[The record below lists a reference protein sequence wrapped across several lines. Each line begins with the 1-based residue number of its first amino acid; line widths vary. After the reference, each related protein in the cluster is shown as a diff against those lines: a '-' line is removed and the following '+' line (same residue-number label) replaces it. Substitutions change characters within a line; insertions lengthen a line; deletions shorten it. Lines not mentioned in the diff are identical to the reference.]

1 MPAMDQTS
9 GQSEF
14 RPRLALRFGITGHRP
29 PRLSAEHHEQIRDHC
44 LAVFR
49 MASRTLVEL
58 HGEHSAS
65 FSPDPPA
72 AKLVTS
78 LAEGAD
84 VLAARAALD
93 AGLGISVCLPFPPET
108 YAEDFGKDEWRDTQ
122 ALIDRADSLMAL
134 TDHHGADT
142 AAYEM
147 AGKMVLNQCD
157 ILLAVWD
164 GEASRGRG
172 GTTEVIAEA
181 VALNQ
186 PVIHIDAKGKAPP
199 ELLWGGLHEAIPE
212 RPSID
217 GVERAPASEA
227 LPELIR
233 ALCEPP
239 VRPEDLKSLEKF
251 VAGDVNLRKYSFGWP
266 ILLAITGAK
275 PLARLRLTSGD
286 ESESADYMRGHV
298 APFASYGAFGTRL
311 NERVLARFGRADAQ
325 ANQFALR
332 FRSSMVTNFIMAGL
346 AVLFALAGLLL
357 PEAKKLFIVGELVVI
372 TAIILNTRGAQRQ
385 KLHQFWLERR
395 HLAERLRL
403 LTFSSV
409 LGRLSLRDVEDGT
422 RHPGWVSWYARAT
435 ARELGL
441 VGAVLDKKFL
451 KTVRSAITSM
461 IDEQVDYH
469 RANAGVMH
477 RANHRLHQ
485 AGDYLFYGTI
495 IACITYLAISAG
507 MGSSADEWG
516 MAPLVTFVTALFPA
530 IAGALYG
537 IRMQGDF
544 AAASERSTVIAYRLE
559 QLRAAI
565 ASDPLTY
572 ERLVERS
579 HRLGEIMLAEVQ
591 QWRLHYETRPLSLPG

>member
-1 MPAMDQTS
+1 MGERASHAD
-9 GQSEF
+9 F

-29 PRLSAEHHEQIRDHC
+29 PRLSTDHHETIVQHC
-44 LAVFR
+44 VDVFR
-49 MASRTLVEL
+49 VAEETLAAI
-58 HGEHSAS
+58 HREHAGV
-65 FSPDPPA
+65 FSPEAPI

-84 VLAARAALD
+84 VLAAEAALE
-93 AGLGISVCLPFPPET
+93 AGLGISVCLPFPPQT
-108 YAEDFGKDEWRDTQ
+108 YAKDFGEEEWRDTQ
-122 ALIDRADSLMAL
+122 AMIDRADSMMAL
-134 TDHHGADT
+134 TDHHGADN

-147 AGKMVLNQCD
+147 AGKMVLGQSD

-186 PVIHIDAKGKAPP
+186 PVIHIDATGQSPP

-217 GVERAPASEA
+217 GVERAPATEA

-233 ALCEPP
+233 ALCDPP
-239 VRPEDLKSLEKF
+239 VRAEDLKSLEKF
-251 VAGDVNLRKYSFGWP
+251 VAGDVNLRKHSFGWP
-266 ILLAITGAK
+266 MLLAVTGAK
-275 PLARLRLTSGD
+275 PLKSLRLTSGTA
-286 ESESADYMRGHV
+286 EESADYMRHHV
-298 APFASYGAFGTRL
+298 APFAACGAFGTRL
-311 NERVLARFGRADAQ
+311 NEMVLERFGRADAQ
-325 ANQFALR
+325 ASQFALR
-332 FRSSMVTNFIMAGL
+332 FRSSMVTNFTMAGL
-346 AVLFALAGLLL
+346 AVLFALSGLLI
-357 PEAKKLFIVGELVVI
+357 PEAKKLFIIGELVVI
-372 TAIILNTRGAQRQ
+372 TAIILNTRGAQRL
-385 KLHQFWLERR
+385 KLHQFWLDRR

-403 LTFSSV
+403 LSITSV

-441 VGAVLDKKFL
+441 VGAVLDKEFL
-451 KTVRSAITSM
+451 QLVRTAILEM
-461 IDEQVDYH
+461 LEEQVDYH
-469 RANAGVMH
+469 RANAHVMH

-485 AGDYLFYGTI
+485 AGDFLFYGTI
-495 IACITYLAISAG
+495 IACITYLVISLG
-507 MGSSADEWG
+507 MKDLAEHWSI
-516 MAPLVTFVTALFPA
+516 APLVTFVTALFPA

-537 IRMQGDF
+537 IRTQGDF
-544 AAASERSTVIAYRLE
+544 AGTGERSAVIAHRLG

>member
-1 MPAMDQTS
+1 MDQ
-9 GQSEF
+9 QAVHADY

-29 PRLSAEHHEQIRDHC
+29 PRLSTDHHETIRQHC
-44 LAVFR
+44 QEVFR
-49 MASRTLVEL
+49 IAEETLAQI
-58 HGEHSAS
+58 HRQHSGF
-65 FSPDPPA
+65 FSPEPPS

-84 VLAARAALD
+84 VLAAEAALE
-93 AGLGISVCLPFPPET
+93 AGLGISVCLPFPPQT
-108 YAEDFGKDEWRDTQ
+108 YAEDFGEEEWKSTQ
-122 ALIDRADSLMAL
+122 ALIERADSMMAL

-147 AGKMVLNQCD
+147 AGKMVLGQSD

-186 PVIHIDAKGKAPP
+186 PVIHIDATGQSPP

-217 GVERAPASEA
+217 GVERAVATEA

-233 ALCEPP
+233 ALCDPP
-239 VRPEDLKSLEKF
+239 VRPDDLKSLEKF
-251 VAGDVNLRKYSFGWP
+251 VAGDVNMRRHSFGWP
-266 ILLAITGAK
+266 LLLALTGAK
-275 PLARLRLTSGD
+275 PIGSLRLTSGSA
-286 ESESADYMRGHV
+286 EESADYMRGHV
-298 APFASYGAFGTRL
+298 APFAECGAFGTRL
-311 NERVLARFGRADAQ
+311 NRMALNRFGRADAQ

-332 FRSSMVTNFIMAGL
+332 FRSSMVTNFTMAGL
-346 AVLFALAGLLL
+346 AVLFALSGLLW
-357 PEAKKLFIVGELVVI
+357 PDAKKLFIVGELVVI

-385 KLHQFWLERR
+385 KLHQFWLDRR

-403 LTFSSV
+403 LGFTSV

-441 VGAVLDKKFL
+441 VGAVLDRQFL
-451 KTVRSAITSM
+451 QMVRNAILSM

-469 RANAGVMH
+469 RGNANVMH

-485 AGDYLFYGTI
+485 AGDFLFYGTI
-495 IACITYLAISAG
+495 IACIAYLAISVG
-507 MGSSADEWG
+507 MKEQAESWAI
-516 MAPLVTFVTALFPA
+516 APLVTFITALFPA

-537 IRMQGDF
+537 IRTQGDF
-544 AAASERSTVIAYRLE
+544 AGTGERSSVIAHRLG

>member
-1 MPAMDQTS
+1 MGETAAHAD
-9 GQSEF
+9 F

-29 PRLSAEHHEQIRDHC
+29 PRLSADHHETIRDHC
-44 LAVFR
+44 KDVFR
-49 MASRTLVEL
+49 KAEETLAEL
-58 HGEHSAS
+58 HREHSKVFA
-65 FSPDPPA
+65 PEAPN

-84 VLAARAALD
+84 VLAAQAALE

-108 YAEDFGKDEWRDTQ
+108 YAEDFGKEEWSDTQ

-147 AGKMVLNQCD
+147 AGKMVLGQCD

-186 PVIHIDAKGKAPP
+186 PVIHIDATGKSPP

-251 VAGDVNLRKYSFGWP
+251 VAGDMNLRRYSFGWP
-266 ILLAITGAK
+266 ILLALTGAK
-275 PLARLRLTSGD
+275 PLASLRLTSGSA
-286 ESESADYMRGHV
+286 EESADYMRSHV
-298 APFASYGAFGTRL
+298 APFSTCGAFGTRL
-311 NERVLARFGRADAQ
+311 NEKVLSRFGRADAQ
-325 ANQFALR
+325 ANQFSLR
-332 FRSSMVTNFIMAGL
+332 FRSSMVTNFTMAGL
-346 AVLFALAGLLL
+346 AVLFALSGLLA
-357 PEAKKLFIVGELVVI
+357 PELKKLFIIGELMVI
-372 TAIILNTRGAQRQ
+372 TAIILNTRGAQRL
-385 KLHQFWLERR
+385 KLHQFWLDRR

-403 LTFSSV
+403 LSLSSV

-441 VGAVLDKKFL
+441 VTAVLDKSFL
-451 KTVRSAITSM
+451 KIVRNAIVSM

-469 RANAGVMH
+469 IANAGVMH

-485 AGDYLFYGTI
+485 AGDFLFYGTI
-495 IACITYLAISAG
+495 IACIAYLTVSLG
-507 MGSSADEWG
+507 MGHMADNWG
-516 MAPLVTFVTALFPA
+516 IAPLVTFVTALFPA

-537 IRMQGDF
+537 IRTQGDF
-544 AAASERSTVIAYRLE
+544 AGTSERSTVIAYRLE

>member
-1 MPAMDQTS
+1 MGSMEGHAD
-9 GQSEF
+9 F

-29 PRLSAEHHEQIRDHC
+29 PRLSSDHHDTVRKHCLDVFRIAEETLKDIHRDHSEIF
-44 LAVFR
+44 A
-49 MASRTLVEL
+49 
-58 HGEHSAS
+58 
-65 FSPDPPA
+65 PQPPL
-72 AKLVTS
+72 AKLITS

-84 VLAARAALD
+84 VLAAEAALE
-93 AGLGISVCLPFPPET
+93 AGLGISVCLPFPPKT
-108 YAEDFGKDEWRDTQ
+108 YSEDFGEEEWKRTQ
-122 ALIDRADSLMAL
+122 AMIDRADSMMAL

-147 AGKMVLNQCD
+147 AGKMVLGQSD

-186 PVIHIDAKGKAPP
+186 PVIHIDATGQSPP

-217 GVERAPASEA
+217 GVERAPANEA

-239 VRPEDLKSLEKF
+239 VRADDLKSLEKF
-251 VAGDVNLRKYSFGWP
+251 VGGKVDLRKHSFGWP
-266 ILLAITGAK
+266 LLLALTGAK
-275 PLARLRLTSGD
+275 PVSALRLTSGTA
-286 ESESADYMRGHV
+286 EESADYMRDHV
-298 APFASYGAFGTRL
+298 APFAENGAFGERL
-311 NERVLARFGRADAQ
+311 NNKVLSRFGRADAQ
-325 ANQFALR
+325 ANRFALR
-332 FRSSMVTNFIMAGL
+332 FRSSMVTNFTMAGL
-346 AVLFALAGLLL
+346 AVLFALSGLLW
-357 PEAKKLFIVGELVVI
+357 PDAKKLFIIGELVVI
-372 TAIILNTRGAQRQ
+372 TAIILNTRGAQRM
-385 KLHQFWLERR
+385 KLHQFWLDRR

-403 LTFSSV
+403 LCVSST

-441 VGAVLDKKFL
+441 VGAVMDKEFLRLVRTAILD
-451 KTVRSAITSM
+451 M
-461 IDEQVDYH
+461 IGEQVDYH
-469 RANAGVMH
+469 TANARVMH

-485 AGDYLFYGTI
+485 AGDFLFYGTI
-495 IACITYLAISAG
+495 LACITYLVISVGMKDAADNWAI
-507 MGSSADEWG
+507 
-516 MAPLVTFVTALFPA
+516 APLVTFVTALFPA

-537 IRMQGDF
+537 IRTQGDF
-544 AAASERSTVIAYRLE
+544 AGTGERSTVIAHRLR

-565 ASDPLTY
+565 ASDPLSY

>member
-1 MPAMDQTS
+1 MVDKS
-9 GQSEF
+9 GHADF

-29 PRLSAEHHEQIRDHC
+29 PRLNAEHHGTIRDHC
-44 LAVFR
+44 RSVFAVAENTLALIQHEHPEVF
-49 MASRTLVEL
+49 AKE
-58 HGEHSAS
+58 
-65 FSPDPPA
+65 PPV
-72 AKLVTS
+72 AKLITS

-84 VLAARAALD
+84 VLAAEAALD
-93 AGLGISVCLPFPPET
+93 AGLGISVCLPFPPQT
-108 YAEDFGKDEWRDTQ
+108 YAEDFGEEEWKDTQ
-122 ALIDRADSLMAL
+122 ALIDRADSMMAL
-134 TDHHGADT
+134 TDHHGADN

-147 AGKMVLNQCD
+147 AGKMVLGQCD

-186 PVIHIDAKGKAPP
+186 PVIHIDATGKAPP
-199 ELLWGGLHEAIPE
+199 ELLWGGLHEALPE

-217 GVERAPASEA
+217 GVQRAPAGEA
-227 LPELIR
+227 LPDLIR

-239 VRPEDLKSLEKF
+239 VRPEDLACLESF
-251 VAGDVNLRKYSFGWP
+251 VSGKVNLRKFSFGWP
-266 ILLAITGAK
+266 FLLAITGAK
-275 PLARLRLTSGD
+275 PLSSVRLTSG
-286 ESESADYMRGHV
+286 SAEDSASYMRPHV
-298 APFASYGAFGTRL
+298 APFARNGAFGTRL
-311 NERVLARFGRADAQ
+311 NEKVLDRFGRADAQ

-346 AVLFALAGLLL
+346 AVLFALSGLLI
-357 PEAKKLFIVGELVVI
+357 PEAKKLFIIGELVVI
-372 TAIILNTRGAQRQ
+372 SAIILNTRGAQRM
-385 KLHQFWLERR
+385 KLHQFWLDRR

-403 LTFSSV
+403 LCLSSV

-441 VGAVLDKKFL
+441 VGAVLDQEFL
-451 KTVRSAITSM
+451 RTVRKAILDM

-469 RANAGVMH
+469 IANAGVMH

-485 AGDYLFYGTI
+485 AGDFLFYGTI
-495 IACITYLAISAG
+495 IACFAYLTVSIALAHL
-507 MGSSADEWG
+507 ADDWG
-516 MAPLVTFVTALFPA
+516 IAPLVTFVTALFPA

-537 IRMQGDF
+537 IRTQGDF
-544 AAASERSTVIAYRLE
+544 AGTSERSSVIAYRLE

>member
-1 MPAMDQTS
+1 MGEQDGPAD
-9 GQSEF
+9 F

-29 PRLSAEHHEQIRDHC
+29 PRLSSEHHETIREHC

-49 MASRTLVEL
+49 TAEKTLAEL
-58 HGEHSAS
+58 HRQHPDI
-65 FSPDPPA
+65 FSPEPPV

-84 VLAARAALD
+84 VLAAQAALD

-108 YAEDFGKDEWRDTQ
+108 YSEDFGAAEWERTQ
-122 ALIDRADSLMAL
+122 ALIDRADSMMAL
-134 TDHHGADT
+134 TDHHAAHT

-147 AGKMVLNQCD
+147 AGKMVLGQCD

-186 PVIHIDAKGKAPP
+186 PVIHIDATGVAPP

-217 GVERAPASEA
+217 GVERAPASET
-227 LPELIR
+227 LPDLIR

-239 VRPEDLKSLEKF
+239 VRADDLRSLAKF
-251 VAGDVNLRKYSFGWP
+251 VEGDVNVRRVSIGWP
-266 ILLAITGAK
+266 VLLALTGAK
-275 PLARLRLTSGD
+275 PLSRLRLKSGSA
-286 ESESADYMRGHV
+286 EESANYMRGHV
-298 APFASYGAFGTRL
+298 APFAKCGSYGKRL
-311 NERVLARFGRADAQ
+311 NETTLTRFGRADAQ
-325 ANQFALR
+325 ANHFALR
-332 FRSSMVTNFIMAGL
+332 FRSSMVTNFTMAGL
-346 AVLFALAGLLL
+346 AVLFALSGLLV
-357 PEAKKLFIVGELVVI
+357 PEAKKLFIIGELVVI
-372 TAIILNTRGAQRQ
+372 TAIILNTRGAQRL

-403 LTFSSV
+403 LSFSST

-422 RHPGWVSWYARAT
+422 RHPGWVSWYSRAT

-441 VGAVLDKKFL
+441 VTAVFDKDFLRMVRGAIL
-451 KTVRSAITSM
+451 AM
-461 IDEQVDYH
+461 IEEQVDYH
-469 RANAGVMH
+469 NANAGVMH

-485 AGDYLFYGTI
+485 AGDFLFYGTI
-495 IACITYLAISAG
+495 IACIAYLAISIG
-507 MGSSADEWG
+507 MGHLADEWG
-516 MAPLVTFVTALFPA
+516 IAPLVTFVTALFPA

-537 IRMQGDF
+537 IRTQGDF
-544 AAASERSTVIAYRLE
+544 AGTSERSTVIAYRLE